1 MSYKKRL
8 SNAFEKAPIL
18 PWNTDTHYVIFS
30 DCHRGIG
37 NTNDNFLPNS
47 NNYFAAL
54 QYYYQ
59 YGFCYIEAGD
69 GDELWENRRLLQ
81 IIEIHE
87 DIFAQ
92 LLQFHKIGHLYM
104 LYGNHDMKK
113 KNCGPLFQDFP
124 IYEGLILK
132 PEFPF
137 QNRYFPTDY
146 EIFNGLYVTHG
157 HQADFLNSVFWRLAR
172 FLVRYLWSP
181 FERFGV
187 LDPTSA
193 AKNNIKKEKLEKKY
207 ITYAKEENCLLL
219 TGHTHRPTL
228 GNSLSPY
235 YNCGSCVH
243 PKCITCIELCGF
255 QISLVKWY
263 ASAQKSEHFGNIY
276 RECPPVYPLYIK
288 REVIATEN
296 LLSRFSIPL

>member
-8 SNAFEKAPIL
+8 NRAFEKAPRL
-18 PWNTDTHYVIFS
+18 PLTKNTKYVIFS

-37 NTNDNFLPNS
+37 NTNDNFLPNGS
-47 NNYFAAL
+47 SYYAAL

-69 GDELWENRRLLQ
+69 GDELWENRRLWQ

-92 LLQFHKIGHLYM
+92 LCQFHQAGRLYM
-104 LYGNHDMKK
+104 LYGNHDMQKK
-113 KNCGPLFQDFP
+113 ECGPLFNDFP
-124 IYEGLILK
+124 CYEGIILK
-132 PEFPF
+132 PEFPMPNN
-137 QNRYFPTDY
+137 QLPTDTNL
-146 EIFNGLYVTHG
+146 FGSLYVTHG
-157 HQADFLNSVFWRLAR
+157 HQADALNSVFWRLAR
-172 FLVRYLWSP
+172 FLVRYIWTPL
-181 FERFGV
+181 ERLGV

-193 AKNNIKKEKLEKKY
+193 AKNNIKKEKLEKRY
-207 ITYAKEENCLLL
+207 ISYAKEENCLLL

-228 GNSLSPY
+228 GNKLSPY

-288 REVIATEN
+288 REVIATDN
-296 LLSRFSIPL
+296 LLS

>member
-8 SNAFEKAPIL
+8 DRAFEMAPHL
-18 PWNTDTHYVIFS
+18 PLNHNTKYVFFS

-37 NTNDNFLPNS
+37 NTNDNFLANS
-47 NNYFAAL
+47 NSYFAAL

-92 LLQFHKIGHLYM
+92 LCMFHQSGRFYM
-104 LYGNHDMKK
+104 LYGNHDIQKRD
-113 KNCGPLFQDFP
+113 CEPLFQYFP
-124 IYEGLILK
+124 CYEGIIL
-132 PEFPF
+132 ESDFF
-137 QNRYFPTDY
+137 DF
-146 EIFNGLYVTHG
+146 YVTHG
-157 HQADFLNSVFWRLAR
+157 HQADILNSVFWRLAR
-172 FLVRYLWSP
+172 FLVRYLWTP
-181 FERFGV
+181 LERFGV

-193 AKNNIKKEKLEKKY
+193 AKNNIKKDKLEKKY
-207 ITYAKEENCLLL
+207 IVYAKDRNCLLL

-228 GNSLSPY
+228 GNKFSPY

-255 QISLVKWY
+255 RISLVKWF
-263 ASAQKSEHFGNIY
+263 ASAQKSEHFGNLY

-288 REVIATEN
+288 REVLATEN
-296 LLSRFSIPL
+296 LLS

>member
-8 SNAFEKAPIL
+8 DRAFKKAPYL
-18 PWNTDTHYVIFS
+18 PWNKNTKYVFFS

-37 NTNDNFLPNS
+37 NTNDNFLPNGNS
-47 NNYFAAL
+47 YYAAL

-69 GDELWENRRLLQ
+69 GDELLENRRLWQ
-81 IIEIHE
+81 IIEIYE

-92 LLQFHKIGHLYM
+92 LCHFHDAGRFYM
-104 LYGNHDMKK
+104 LYGNHDMQKR
-113 KNCGPLFQDFP
+113 NCGPLFKDFP
-124 IYEGLILK
+124 CYEGIILK
-132 PEFPF
+132 SDFF
-137 QNRYFPTDY
+137 DLC
-146 EIFNGLYVTHG
+146 ITHG
-157 HQADFLNSVFWRLAR
+157 HQADLFNSVFWRLAG
-172 FLVRYLWSP
+172 FLVRYLWTP
-181 FERFGV
+181 LERFGV

-193 AKNNIKKEKLEKKY
+193 AKNNKVKEKLEKRY
-207 ITYAKEENCLLL
+207 IRYAKDNNCLLL

-228 GNSLSPY
+228 GNKLSPY

-255 QISLVKWY
+255 RVSLVKWY
-263 ASAQKSEHFGNIY
+263 ASAQKSEHFGNLY
-276 RECPPVYPLYIK
+276 RECPPIYPLYIK

-296 LLSRFSIPL
+296 LLS